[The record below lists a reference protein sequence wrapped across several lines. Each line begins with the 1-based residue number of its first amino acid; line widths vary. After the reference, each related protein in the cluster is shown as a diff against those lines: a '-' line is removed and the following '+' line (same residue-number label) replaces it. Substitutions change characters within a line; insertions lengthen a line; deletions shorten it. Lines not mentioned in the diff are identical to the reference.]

1 MGTCFPHAIMFLS
14 MPLLAAVR
22 KPTLW
27 LHPRRL
33 FVYGLILALG
43 IWSVYAWLLT
53 APGLLDRNGL
63 LKGTDFLHFYVLG
76 TLANEHRGADL
87 YNIAVQTDLAHQRV
101 PDAGYPVYVPM
112 YPPQVSL
119 LFAPWARLPYGWAL
133 GGWLLSSGFLYA
145 LCCFLIWRTCPHLA
159 NHGWTVAI
167 LALAYP
173 GFFHLL
179 LWGQTSA
186 LALLCFALAY
196 LALRRHQHFLAG
208 LAIGSLIFKPPL
220 GLAAAFVFVLARQ
233 WNLVRGA
240 LIAAAAQLSIGWFY
254 YGPAVLGDYLD
265 RMLRMREVLPIFEPR
280 PYQMHSLRAFWQLL
294 FPGTTL
300 AFGLY
305 VVSTIW
311 VLMLTLRFWR
321 GPASLTV
328 RLGVFLFATVL
339 VAPHLT
345 IYDLAVLAPAFL
357 LLADWLAERSAPPP
371 PIVIRT
377 LLIAYLLPLIPQAKW
392 THVQFSVI
400 AMALLLWALTR
411 MPQSCPGMDD
421 ASRTPATPGGL
432 SGVGGRSEQTG
443 IGLGR

>member
-1 MGTCFPHAIMFLS
+1 
-14 MPLLAAVR
+14 
-22 KPTLW
+22 
-27 LHPRRL
+27 
-33 FVYGLILALG
+33 
-43 IWSVYAWLLT
+43 
-53 APGLLDRNGL
+53 
-63 LKGTDFLHFYVLG
+63 
-76 TLANEHRGADL
+76 
-87 YNIAVQTDLAHQRV
+87 
-101 PDAGYPVYVPM
+101 
-112 YPPQVSL
+112 
-119 LFAPWARLPYGWAL
+119 
-133 GGWLLSSGFLYA
+133 
-145 LCCFLIWRTCPHLA
+145 
-159 NHGWTVAI
+159 
-167 LALAYP
+167 
-173 GFFHLL
+173 
-179 LWGQTSA
+179 
-186 LALLCFALAY
+186 

-280 PYQMHSLRAFWQLL
+280 PYQMHSLRAFWLLL

-300 AFGLY
+300 ALGLY
-305 VVSTIW
+305 VVSSIW

-400 AMALLLWALTR
+400 AMALLVWTLTR
-411 MPQSCPGMDD
+411 MAQSCPVMGDS
-421 ASRTPATPGGL
+421 SRTPATPAGL
-432 SGVGGRSEQTG
+432 SRVAALSQPE
-443 IGLGR
+443 